1 MTQEIDAIES
11 DAGADIPGPDLNT
24 KTPTYKENCCQVN
37 VGHCCTLPNLHDYC
51 MKPTKK
57 TVAK

>member
-37 VGHCCTLPNLHDYC
+37 VGHAVLCTTY
-51 MKPTKK
+51 MI
-57 TVAK
+57 TV